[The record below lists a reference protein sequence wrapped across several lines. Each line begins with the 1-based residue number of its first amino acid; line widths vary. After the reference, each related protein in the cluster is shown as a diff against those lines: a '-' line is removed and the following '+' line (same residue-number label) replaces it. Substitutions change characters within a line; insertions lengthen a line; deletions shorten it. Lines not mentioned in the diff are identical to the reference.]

1 MKNAFNEL
9 FREKYRG
16 INEKDEDEI
25 IKILYYIYLEFKN
38 KNFTNTNYSIA
49 FFNKLKEIIL
59 FSDNLQK
66 DNINQGIKNFMSS
79 RMYFYIR

>member
-16 INEKDEDEI
+16 INEKD
-25 IKILYYIYLEFKN
+25 LEFKN

-59 FSDNLQK
+59 FSNILQK